1 MATQI
6 LTATLGLSAANAI
19 NGIFSLNASETD
31 SISYD
36 DTAASSA
43 TITVATGSASQL
55 VDKTVVTGKV
65 TYAYIKNLD
74 TTNYIT
80 LFNDDAED
88 WGRLLPGEFAFFP
101 IAPAVGFEV
110 KADTAACV
118 VEYALFEQP

>member
-55 VDKTVVTGKV
+55 VDKTVVTAKV

-74 TTNYIT
+74 TTNFIT
-80 LFNDDAED
+80 LYNDDAED

-101 IAPAVGFEV
+101 IAPSVGFEV

>member
-43 TITVATGSASQL
+43 TVSAPTGAGGVQL
-55 VDKTVVTGKV
+55 VAASVAKK
-65 TYAYIKNLD
+65 TYAYVKNLD
-74 TTNYIT
+74 TTNFVY
-80 LFNDDAED
+80 LENDANDV
-88 WGRLLPGEFAFFP
+88 WGRLGPNEFAFFP
-101 IAPAVGFEV
+101 VGV
-110 KADTAACV
+110 SVGCQVRGDTAACTI
-118 VEYALFEQP
+118 EYALFQEP